1 MTDYLDIFVGT
12 DRSQLLAVAV
22 LEFSIKR
29 RTSYPI
35 RLAPLIGLDLPE
47 PKDIRQGSRTNFS
60 FTRFAIP
67 ELMGYQGT
75 ALYLDADM
83 LVFRDIGEIWRIPR
97 GPAKILIQASVD
109 EVAQVKKAGAPTQ
122 RKKQCSVMLMDCA
135 RLDWHAPTIIAGLD
149 GNYTYD
155 ELMSGMCILEEDDIA
170 YALPFQWNSLEHF
183 DENTCLIHYTDMH
196 TQPWVDPSNRFGYL
210 WMREVR
216 EMLDYGVLSWRSL
229 EREVELGYFRPSL
242 IHEIRE
248 IPELKVWNEEAARRY
263 AAIDAQAGFVKH
275 REVYERKRA
284 RAAAVKAYERAISE
298 QSTPVSEAPAVQGPG
313 RATALA

>member
-29 RTSYPI
+29 HTS
-35 RLAPLIGLDLPE
+35 LAVRVLPLIDLDLPE

-60 FTRFAIP
+60 FSRFAIP
-67 ELMGYQGT
+67 ELKNYEGT

-97 GPAKILIQASVD
+97 GEAKILIQGAV
-109 EVAQVKKAGAPTQ
+109 EGPAQVEKAGAPKQ
-122 RKKQCSVMLMDCA
+122 RKKQCSVMLMNCG
-135 RLDWHAPTIIAGLD
+135 RLDWNVVEIIAGLD
-149 GNYTYD
+149 GKYTYD
-155 ELMSGMCILEEDDIA
+155 QLMSEMCLLAEDEIS
-170 YALPFQWNSLEHF
+170 YGLPFQWNSLEHY
-183 DENTCLIHYTDMH
+183 EPNTRLIHYTDML
-196 TQPWVDPSNRFGYL
+196 TQPWVDANNRNGHL

-216 EMLDYGVLSWRSL
+216 LMLDAGVMSWRAL
-229 EREVELGYFRPSL
+229 EREIDLGYFRPSL
-242 IHEIRE
+242 VHEVRD
-248 IPELKVWNEEAARRY
+248 IPVLKTWNEEAAGRY

-284 RAAAVKAYERAISE
+284 RAAAVKAYEAALVARLSSAPE
-298 QSTPVSEAPAVQGPG
+298 AALVSAA
-313 RATALA
+313 